1 MHQSFYANLAGLME
15 IVVLSHHEVTSLLP
29 MGDCIELMSEALSA
43 LARGEVE
50 NPLRSVVR
58 PAGTGHFFGLMP
70 AYRGGGSPAY
80 ALKEVCIFPDNPKR
94 GLDAH
99 QGAVL
104 LHSAEDG
111 RVLAVMNASAITAIR
126 TAAVSALATRLLARN
141 GATELAI
148 LGTGV
153 QARAHLDSMA
163 AVGKFERVRVAGRT
177 PERARAF
184 VSEHSAGR
192 PFRMEAVDRAEDAVR
207 GADVVVTATN
217 SAEPVIRREW
227 VKLGAH
233 INAVGSCS
241 PKKRE
246 LDTETVVAATFFVDR
261 RESALNEAGDYLI
274 PASEGALGPGHIR
287 AELGQLL
294 IGEELGRGFPEEI
307 TIFESQGLAIEDL
320 AAAQFLYRRAL
331 EKGVGSRVSF

>member
-1 MHQSFYANLAGLME
+1 MN
-15 IVVLSHHEVTSLLP
+15 IVVLSHDDVTALLP
-29 MGDCIELMSEALSA
+29 ITSCIDLMSEALSA
-43 LARGEVE
+43 LARGEVT

-58 PAGTGHFFGLMP
+58 PEGTRHFFGLMP

-80 ALKEVCIFPDNPKR
+80 ALKEVCIFPDNPKK

-126 TAAVSALATRLLARN
+126 TAAVSGLATRLLARDD
-141 GATELAI
+141 ATELAI
-148 LGTGV
+148 IGTGV
-153 QARAHLDSMA
+153 QARAHLEAMA
-163 AVGKFERVRVAGRT
+163 AAREFERVRIAGRT
-177 PERARAF
+177 PAKAQAF
-184 VSEHSAGR
+184 VSELA
-192 PFRMEAVDRAEDAVR
+192 PKYDFRMEASEGAEQAVR
-207 GADVVVTATN
+207 GADVIVTATN

-241 PKKRE
+241 PRMRE
-246 LDTETVVAATFFVDR
+246 LDTETVVASTFFVDR

-274 PASEGALGPGHIR
+274 PASEGAVGPGHIR
-287 AELGQLL
+287 AEIGQLL
-294 IGEELGRGFPEEI
+294 IGEELGRSFPEEI
-307 TIFESQGLAIEDL
+307 TLFESQGIAIEDL
-320 AAAQFLYRRAL
+320 AAAQFLYRKAI
-331 EKGVGSRVSF
+331 EKSVGARVPF

>member
-1 MHQSFYANLAGLME
+1 
-15 IVVLSHHEVTSLLP
+15 
-29 MGDCIELMSEALSA
+29 
-43 LARGEVE
+43 
-50 NPLRSVVR
+50 
-58 PAGTGHFFGLMP
+58 MP
-70 AYRGGGSPAY
+70 AYRGGGNPAY

-111 RVLAVMNASAITAIR
+111 RILAVMNASAITAIR
-126 TAAVSALATRLLARN
+126 TAAVSGLATRLLARDD
-141 GATELAI
+141 ATELAI
-148 LGTGV
+148 VGTGV
-153 QARAHLDSMA
+153 QARAHLDAMA
-163 AVGKFERVRVAGRT
+163 AAGKFERARVAGRT
-177 PERARAF
+177 PSKAQAF
-184 VSEHSAGR
+184 VSEHS
-192 PFRMEAVDRAEDAVR
+192 PNYKFRMEAVDGAEDAVR
-207 GADVVVTATN
+207 GADVIVTATN

-241 PKKRE
+241 PRMRE
-246 LDTETVVAATFFVDR
+246 LDTETVVASTFFVDR

-274 PASEGALGPGHIR
+274 PASEGAVGPGHIR

-307 TIFESQGLAIEDL
+307 TVFESQGIAIEDL
-320 AAAQFLYRRAL
+320 AAAQFLYRKAL
-331 EKGVGSRVSF
+331 EKNVGARVPF